1 MVWLFIKRT
10 VDVLT
15 LMLLIIMISIVV
27 TNSKSAEDFGSF
39 GLKLD
44 QFRQES
50 LTVMSKN
57 IDYFDTRTNKLAE
70 VQDRYQVS
78 MDQRVYVIENQVKLL
93 QADKKQNQRIINN
106 NQSNAV
112 IYQNTDPIQK

>member
-15 LMLLIIMISIVV
+15 LMLLIIMISIVM

-44 QFRQES
+44 QFKEE
-50 LTVMSKN
+50 TKIVTGKN
-57 IDYFDTRTNKLAE
+57 VDYFDGRINKLAE
-70 VQDRYQVS
+70 TQDRYQVTT
-78 MDQRVYVIENQVKLL
+78 DQRVYILEQKVKELQVGKKNNQKIV
-93 QADKKQNQRIINN
+93 NN
-106 NQSNAV
+106 NINTLTSN
-112 IYQNTDPIQK
+112 

>member
-10 VDVLT
+10 VDILT

-57 IDYFDTRTNKLAE
+57 VDYFDGRINKLAE
-70 VQDRYQVS
+70 VQDRYQVNT
-78 MDQRVYVIENQVKLL
+78 DQRVYVMEQRVKEL
-93 QADKKQNQRIINN
+93 QSDKKQAQRVINN
-106 NQSNAV
+106 N
-112 IYQNTDPIQK
+112 INTNTNTNNER

>member
-15 LMLLIIMISIVV
+15 LMLLIVMITIVM

-57 IDYFDTRTNKLAE
+57 VDYFDGRINKLAE
-70 VQDRYQVS
+70 VQDRYQVNT
-78 MDQRVYVIENQVKLL
+78 DQRVYVMEQRVKEL
-93 QADKKQNQRIINN
+93 QADKKN
-106 NQSNAV
+106 NQKV
-112 IYQNTDPIQK
+112 IQTNIQTVGNVTTQ

>member
-57 IDYFDTRTNKLAE
+57 VDYFDGRVNKLAE
-70 VQDRYQVS
+70 VQDRYQVNT
-78 MDQRVYVIENQVKLL
+78 DQRVYVMEQRVKEL
-93 QADKKQNQRIINN
+93 QADKKN
-106 NQSNAV
+106 NQKV
-112 IYQNTDPIQK
+112 IQTNVQTVGNVTTQ

>member
-57 IDYFDTRTNKLAE
+57 VDYFDGRVNKLAE
-70 VQDRYQVS
+70 VQDRYQVNT
-78 MDQRVYVIENQVKLL
+78 DQRVYVMEQRVKEL
-93 QADKKQNQRIINN
+93 QADKKN
-106 NQSNAV
+106 NQKV
-112 IYQNTDPIQK
+112 IQTNIQTVGNVTTQ

>member
-15 LMLLIIMISIVV
+15 LMLLIVMITIVM

-50 LTVMSKN
+50 LIVMSKN
-57 IDYFDTRTNKLAE
+57 VDYFDSRVNKLAE
-70 VQDRYQVS
+70 VQDRYQVNT
-78 MDQRVYVIENQVKLL
+78 DQRVYVIEQRVKEL
-93 QADKKQNQRIINN
+93 QADKKSNQK
-106 NQSNAV
+106 V
-112 IYQNTDPIQK
+112 IQTNIQTVGNVTTQ

>member
-15 LMLLIIMISIVV
+15 LMLLIVMITIVM
-27 TNSKSAEDFGSF
+27 TNSKSAEDFGNF

-44 QFRQES
+44 QFKQES

-57 IDYFDTRTNKLAE
+57 VDYFDSRVNKLAE
-70 VQDRYQVS
+70 VQDRYQVNT
-78 MDQRVYVIENQVKLL
+78 DQRVYVMEQRML
-93 QADKKQNQRIINN
+93 QLQLDKKQSQKVIQNNIQTQTN
-106 NQSNAV
+106 NQ
-112 IYQNTDPIQK
+112 

>member
-15 LMLLIIMISIVV
+15 LMLLIVMITIVM
-27 TNSKSAEDFGSF
+27 TNSKSAEDFGNF

-44 QFRQES
+44 QFKQES

-57 IDYFDTRTNKLAE
+57 VDYFDSRVNKLAE
-70 VQDRYQVS
+70 VQDRYQVNT
-78 MDQRVYVIENQVKLL
+78 DQRVYVMEQRMLQL
-93 QADKKQNQRIINN
+93 QADKKNSQKVVNN
-106 NQSNAV
+106 N
-112 IYQNTDPIQK
+112 INTLNNN